1 MPTTRSNVPVPP
13 EAEEL
18 VFRHRTLVSARRIL
32 DAELRLTA
40 RPPQRDDLYVQR
52 LRRLRIYLRTSIADL
67 ERRMQAQGLAIMGDD
82 ELPTPDPTALSPR
95 RARDCAPPAS
105 PE

>member
-1 MPTTRSNVPVPP
+1 MPTTRSNVPAPP
-13 EAEEL
+13 EAEDL

-40 RPPQRDDLYVQR
+40 RPLQRDDLYVQR
-52 LRRLRIYLRTSIADL
+52 LRRLRIYLRNSIADL
-67 ERRMQAQGLAIMGDD
+67 ERRMQALGVAIMVDD
-82 ELPTPDPTALSPR
+82 EMSPPEPAALSHR
-95 RARDCAPPAS
+95 RTRDYTPPAS